1 MPPRPGPEPEV
12 DRSGWKTPWVHLKS
26 YRLHPHVYP
35 PMIRMASPDARP
47 GSWVQVRD
55 REGRLFGAGL
65 WNDRSRVPLRILHH
79 GPDPVDDSLLVT
91 LLDRAIDLRL
101 VHLRLPDCTD
111 AYRVVHSDGDGL
123 SGLVVDRFAE
133 VLSVQVHSLGIWQR
147 LPTLLKRMHERLGT
161 TRTVI
166 DVDPDI
172 ARQEGI
178 RVADIPSDP
187 VRAVKIREH
196 GVRYEVD
203 FTSGHKTGFFCDQ
216 RDNRRRLAELAR
228 GRRVLDLCSYTGGFS
243 ISAKVTGQAAEVT
256 GVDLD
261 EKVIA
266 QARRNANL
274 NDARVQWVHCDAF
287 SYARQMRADGKRFE
301 VVILD
306 PPKLVFGRD
315 DDEEGLRRYEDLNI
329 LGISITEPGGFLVT
343 CSCSGQLPAEEFER
357 IVVRAGQRIDR
368 KLQIL
373 DRTGP
378 GLDHPVLSNCPEGR
392 YLKVIWARVW

>member
-1 MPPRPGPEPEV
+1 MSPRPAPEPDV

-26 YRLHPHVYP
+26 YRFHPHVYP
-35 PMIRMASPDARP
+35 PMIRAASPDARP
-47 GSWVQVRD
+47 GSWVHVYD

-65 WNDRSRVPLRILHH
+65 WNDRARVPLRILHH
-79 GPDPVDDSLLVT
+79 GPDPVEESLLLT
-91 LLDRAIDLRL
+91 LLDRAIELR
-101 VHLRLPDCTD
+101 VSHLRLSEVTD
-111 AYRVVHSDGDGL
+111 AFRVVHSDGDGL

-166 DVDPDI
+166 EVDPVV

-178 RVADIPSDP
+178 RTTDIPSDP
-187 VRAVKIREH
+187 VRSVKIREH
-196 GVRYEVD
+196 GIRYEVD

-216 RDNRRRLAELAR
+216 RDNRKRLAEWAR

-266 QARRNANL
+266 QARRNSNL

-287 SYARQMRADGKRFE
+287 SYARQMRADGKRFDL
-301 VVILD
+301 VILD
-306 PPKLVFGRD
+306 PPKLVFGQED
-315 DDEEGLRRYEDLNI
+315 DIEGLRRYEDLNI
-329 LGISITEPGGFLVT
+329 LGISITEPGGYLVT

-392 YLKVIWARVW
+392 YLKLIWARVW

>member
-1 MPPRPGPEPEV
+1 MPPRPGPDPEV

-35 PMIRMASPDARP
+35 PMIRAASPDARP

-79 GPDPVDDSLLVT
+79 GPDPVDDSLLTT

-101 VHLRLPDCTD
+101 IHLRLPDSTD

-123 SGLVVDRFAE
+123 SGLVVDRFAD

-147 LPTLLKRMHERLGT
+147 LPTLLKRLHERLGT
-161 TRTVI
+161 ARAVI
-166 DVDPDI
+166 EVDPDI

-187 VRAVKIREH
+187 VRSVKIREN
-196 GVRYEVD
+196 GIRYEVD

-306 PPKLVFGRD
+306 PPKLVFGRE

-392 YLKVIWARVW
+392 YLKLIWARVW